1 MAGTG
6 KNTNSMFPY
15 GAVVLA
21 TLAVSFWFVAEASQ
35 QSPGPGGRHHE
46 EEDGKPISEPA
57 AQEETPCRGG
67 SAGVYPCKNVD
78 LLSFMPLSEIGGE
91 GGAQGADIW
100 GWTDP
105 KNGREYALMALSTGT
120 SFVDITNP
128 ADPVYLG
135 LLPTHS
141 VSSSWRDVKV
151 YKDHAFIVSEA
162 ASHGMQV
169 FNLKELGKV
178 TVPPVM
184 FSSTAHYAE
193 QGLSSSHNIAIN
205 EETGFAYLVGTNTCA
220 GGLHMVK
227 IKKPRAPKFAGCY
240 SGDGYT
246 HDAQCVMYRG
256 PDSEHSGSEICFN
269 ANEDTLTIVDV
280 TDKGNPRMLSRT
292 SYSGVAFT
300 HQSWTTEDQL
310 YLLLDDEL
318 DERTSGNKTKT
329 FIWDIVD
336 LDAPKHI
343 GTYTGKKKAID
354 HNLYIRDGFA
364 YQANYQSGLRILD
377 LKNIADGRLTEV
389 AFFDI
394 FPQGNQPR
402 FNGAWSV
409 YPFFPS
415 DVVIVSGIEQGLFV
429 LHPHLPR

>member
-1 MAGTG
+1 MAG
-6 KNTNSMFPY
+6 KNTNSPFHY
-15 GAVVLA
+15 AAVVLA

-67 SAGVYPCKNVD
+67 SAGAYPCKNVD

-105 KNGREYALMALSTGT
+105 ENGREYALMALSTGT
-120 SFVDITNP
+120 SFIDITNP

-135 LLPTHS
+135 HLPTHS

-151 YKDHAFIVSEA
+151 YKNHAFIVSEA

-169 FNLKELGKV
+169 FNLKQLGKV
-178 TVPPVM
+178 SAPPVM

-246 HDAQCVMYRG
+246 HDAQCVVYRG

-292 SYSGVAFT
+292 SYSGVVYT

-318 DERTSGNKTKT
+318 DERTTGNKSKT

-394 FPQGNQPR
+394 FPQSNQPR